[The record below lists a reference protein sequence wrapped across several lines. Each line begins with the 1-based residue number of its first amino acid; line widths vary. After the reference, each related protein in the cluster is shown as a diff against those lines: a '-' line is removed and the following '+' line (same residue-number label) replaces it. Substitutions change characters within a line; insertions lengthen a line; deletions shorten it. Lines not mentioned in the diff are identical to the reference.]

1 MSADDEMTIDERFKY
16 LRKMKKRYV
25 DAGRKERGHLLDE
38 MEAVTGLHRKSLIR
52 LINGNLKRKPRH
64 RQRGRTY
71 GPEVDDALR
80 VIAESLDFICAQR
93 LTPNLTW
100 LAKCLA
106 AHGELTASPQV
117 LEQLER
123 ISVSTV
129 ERTLAR
135 IRQDVRRLPRK
146 GPRRANRVTRDIP
159 MRRISWD
166 EQEPGHFE
174 ADLVHHCGYS
184 ASGEYVSTVQLVDVA
199 TGWSER
205 VAVLGRSY
213 LVMKDAFQQILTRLP
228 FPILEIHPDNGSEFF
243 NHHMLRFWNEAIPG
257 VQLSRS
263 RPYHKRDN
271 RFVEQKNSSLV
282 RGYLGHDR
290 LDSVTQTVAV
300 NRLYNMMWLYYN
312 FFQPVMRL
320 TEKTWPQKDGEAS
333 PVKRRYDQART
344 PFDRLCATNAISQ
357 EQKEQLQAFRDQVN
371 PRRLC
376 REIHDL
382 LDYIFSLPGA
392 VPGTTESV
400 RRTLTSHA
408 GTGQD
413 QLSLISAYMQ
423 QKPKILERKERT
435 SPVTLPIGAN
445 DPPW

>member
-16 LRKMKKRYV
+16 LRKMKKRYIN
-25 DAGRKERGHLLDE
+25 AGRKERGHLLNE
-38 MEAVTGLHRKSLIR
+38 MEAITGLHRKSLIR
-52 LINGNLKRKPRH
+52 LINGNLKRRPRR

-80 VIAESLDFICAQR
+80 VIAESMDFICAER

-106 AHGELTASPQV
+106 GHSELTVSPPL
-117 LEQLER
+117 LEQLDR

-129 ERTLAR
+129 ERILAR
-135 IRQDVRRLPRK
+135 IRQDVPRLPRNR
-146 GPRRANRVTRDIP
+146 PRPANRATRDIP
-159 MRRISWD
+159 MRRIPWN

-174 ADLVHHCGYS
+174 ADLVHHCGLS

-205 VAVLGRSY
+205 AAVLGRSY
-213 LVMKDAFQQILTRLP
+213 LVMEDAFQRILARLP

-243 NHHMLRFWNEAIPG
+243 NHHMLRFWNKTIPG

-263 RPYHKRDN
+263 RPYHKKDN

-282 RGYLGHDR
+282 RSYLGRDR
-290 LDSVTQTVAV
+290 LDSVAQTRAL
-300 NRLYNMMWLYYN
+300 NHLYNRMWMYYN

-320 TEKTWPQKDGEAS
+320 TEKTWLPKDGEATR
-333 PVKRRYDQART
+333 VKRRYDQART

-357 EQKEQLQAFRDQVN
+357 EQKEQLQALRVEVN
-371 PRRLC
+371 PRQLC

-382 LDYIFSLPGA
+382 IDYIFSLPGA

-400 RRTLTSHA
+400 RRTLMSHA
-408 GTGQD
+408 CTGQD
-413 QLSLISAYMQ
+413 QRSLISTYME
-423 QKPKILERKERT
+423 QKPKTLERKERT
-435 SPVTLPIGAN
+435 SPVTLSFDRTIPVR
-445 DPPW
+445 

>member
-16 LRKMKKRYV
+16 LRRMKKRYV

-52 LINGNLKRKPRH
+52 LINGNLKRKPRR

-80 VIAESLDFICAQR
+80 VIAESLDFICAER

-106 AHGELTASPQV
+106 AHDELTASPQL

-129 ERTLAR
+129 ERILAR
-135 IRQDVRRLPRK
+135 VRQDVRRLPGK
-146 GPRRANRVTRDIP
+146 GPRPANRATRDIP
-159 MRRISWD
+159 MRRIPWD

-174 ADLVHHCGYS
+174 ADLVHHCGPS

-213 LVMKDAFQQILTRLP
+213 LVMRDAFQRILARLP

-257 VQLSRS
+257 VRLSRS

-282 RGYLGHDR
+282 RSYLGHDR
-290 LDSVTQTVAV
+290 LDSVTQTSAV
-300 NRLYNMMWLYYN
+300 NHLYNVMWMYYN

-333 PVKRRYDQART
+333 RVRRRYDQART
-344 PFDRLCATNAISQ
+344 PFDRLCATSAISH

-371 PRRLC
+371 PRQLC

-382 LDYIFSLPGA
+382 IDYIFSLPGA
-392 VPGTTESV
+392 VPGTTEKV
-400 RRTLTSHA
+400 RLTLTSDPC
-408 GTGQD
+408 TGQD
-413 QLSLISAYMQ
+413 LLSRIGANMDQESKRLT
-423 QKPKILERKERT
+423 PKERT
-435 SPVTLPIGAN
+435 RPVALSFDRTIPVR
-445 DPPW
+445 